1 MSEFED
7 IHVGDVW
14 DAKDNQTFPGDFSLD
29 EAEFASELRDLFG
42 PEREDL
48 PPLFTQTLLEN
59 ARVAAPGPGF
69 EQKTAYRV
77 FRRLSLARSPLAS
90 RPQHGSRPQVASS
103 WRAMRG
109 APKSLTLS
117 FGLLMVFMVFTMVL
131 ASPAFGAGMRIL
143 LGKTGVEQVHG
154 YPAHVRASPTH
165 TNSRGKNAI
174 SNDTPIYWL
183 GSSAGNYSYLT
194 TQLLDPTEWSRGPIV
209 DVQYTLTQPGGGTGF
224 LDIREFQVN
233 SQYAAVLQVVQDGS
247 TQLVQVGNSSAVYVD
262 GTWMLVPVRERSAMS
277 SSMDP
282 TAAATSY
289 TWESGIRSELILERG
304 GVVLWIVGDQRDGA
318 NADTL
323 TSLAQNLTLTSYSQ
337 LASRWPGRLRFVDEA
352 LIQSFQE
359 PDGRELYDL
368 VKAGTSPESS
378 SGVYE
383 QSQP

>member
-1 MSEFED
+1 MSGFED

-14 DAKDNQTFPGDFSLD
+14 TSKNHQTFPHDFSLD

-59 ARVAAPGPGF
+59 ARVAAPGSGF

-77 FRRLSLARSPLAS
+77 FRQLSLARSPLVS
-90 RPQHGSRPQVASS
+90 RPQRGSS
-103 WRAMRG
+103 WRALRS
-109 APKSLTLS
+109 APKSMTLS
-117 FGLLMVFMVFTMVL
+117 FSLLMVFMVFTMVL
-131 ASPAFGAGMRIL
+131 ASPAFGAGVRIL
-143 LGKTGVEQVHG
+143 LGQTGVEQVHS
-154 YPAHVRASPTH
+154 YPAHVRPSPAH
-165 TNSRGKNAI
+165 TNGQAWKSI
-174 SNDTPIYWL
+174 TNDTPIYWL
-183 GSSAGNYSYLT
+183 GSLAGSYSYMS
-194 TQLLDPTEWSRGPIV
+194 TQVLDPTEWSRGPVV
-209 DVQYTLTQPGGGTGF
+209 DVQYTLTQPGEGTGF

-247 TQLVQVGNSSAVYVD
+247 TRVVQVGNSSAVYVD
-262 GTWMLVPVRERSAMS
+262 GIWMPVPVRERSNVTG
-277 SSMDP
+277 SMDP
-282 TAAATSY
+282 NTASSY

-318 NADTL
+318 NASVL
-323 TSLAQNLTLTSYSQ
+323 TSLAQNLTKTSYSQ

-359 PDGRELYDL
+359 PEGREVYDL
-368 VKAGTSPESS
+368 VQAGASPQSG

-383 QSQP
+383 LSQS